1 MTTEYKVEFRAPAL
15 PFPPKEYNLE
25 YMSQINALLR
35 VYFNQIDNTLRDTV
49 VIDRSEA
56 QTWFFS

>member
-15 PFPPKEYNLE
+15 PCLTKEYNVE

-35 VYFNQIDNTLRDTV
+35 VQFTQIDNTLRDTA